1 MVKNRYVAGSI
12 WSEAKSRS
20 KSKMKAK
27 VRRDETRARGELG
40 REAKTDIGGRETT
53 SFILREKP
61 ETGTYR
67 GENGDSE

>member
-20 KSKMKAK
+20 KSKTKAK
-27 VRRDETRARGELG
+27 ARRDETRARGELG

-53 SFILREKP
+53 SFILRERA

-67 GENGDSE
+67 RESEESE